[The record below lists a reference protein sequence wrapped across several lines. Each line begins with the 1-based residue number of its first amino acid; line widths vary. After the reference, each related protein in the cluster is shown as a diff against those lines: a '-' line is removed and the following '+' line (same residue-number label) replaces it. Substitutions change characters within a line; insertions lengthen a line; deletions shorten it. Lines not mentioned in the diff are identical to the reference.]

1 MGRLLPSPV
10 LWRRRSQRLLYSTG
24 LNRLLSLRVLQ
35 PAELYDRSFRGIS
48 VIELVVREHALGL
61 IRSAHAIDAPSQDE
75 VSASLSDGLSSQSTI
90 FFSFC
95 ARCPSNR
102 PFGHLPLRNG
112 GSDLE
117 LDTGMDEFNV
127 MQGQLWTDL
136 VRAKRQLHHS
146 PSETIVNYGKS
157 QQRNKRQAEPRCDC
171 ISTAL
176 CPAGPPGPP
185 GIPGSD
191 GEPGRAGEA
200 GPVGL
205 PGPFAQVQK
214 AAETESCRVCPP
226 GPPGQPGYT
235 GPPGPPGAVGP
246 VGERGLAGMPGN
258 PGSMGQPGDSGNPG
272 EPGQEGSPG
281 LPGQNGI
288 LGSKGSP
295 GETGEVGPP
304 GPRGYNGTPGRPGAP
319 GLQGAAGAEG
329 QPGAPGVPGWPGL
342 RGAFGEPGGPGQDA
356 SYCKCPERPAE
367 ASQPKEEIG
376 AEKPTQTEEQP
387 PQQRPT
393 PPPSSQAA
401 GYGRR
406 TKL

>member
-1 MGRLLPSPV
+1 MSPHNQPFSFPS
-10 LWRRRSQRLLYSTG
+10 S
-24 LNRLLSLRVLQ
+24 
-35 PAELYDRSFRGIS
+35 
-48 VIELVVREHALGL
+48 LVVHRVGL
-61 IRSAHAIDAPSQDE
+61 LAICLSGIAVLTSVLYLRQMVSQII
-75 VSASLSDGLSSQSTI
+75 TI
-90 FFSFC
+90 QQ
-95 ARCPSNR
+95 
-102 PFGHLPLRNG
+102 
-112 GSDLE
+112 E

-171 ISTAL
+171 ITL

-235 GPPGPPGAVGP
+235 GPPGPPGAVS
-246 VGERGLAGMPGN
+246 EREDWLEC
-258 PGSMGQPGDSGNPG
+258 Q
-272 EPGQEGSPG
+272 EIPGQWDSQGTLEIRENRDRRIARR
-281 LPGQNGI
+281 NGRSWTARAKRI
-288 LGSKGSP
+288 
-295 GETGEVGPP
+295 
-304 GPRGYNGTPGRPGAP
+304 
-319 GLQGAAGAEG
+319 Q
-329 QPGAPGVPGWPGL
+329 W
-342 RGAFGEPGGPGQDA
+342 DA

-376 AEKPTQTEEQP
+376 AEKPTQTEELQP

-393 PPPSSQAA
+393 PPPSSQSA